1 MLKRIKK
8 EIQKGILT
16 AVNNGQYEYVCEY
29 WYNNNDE
36 KMQFKGYSILANKKH
51 LKEYYQVLGYTI
63 KIKDTGFSAQIEISW
78 TEE

>member
-1 MLKRIKK
+1 
-8 EIQKGILT
+8 
-16 AVNNGQYEYVCEY
+16 
-29 WYNNNDE
+29 
-36 KMQFKGYSILANKKH
+36 MQFKGYSILANKKH